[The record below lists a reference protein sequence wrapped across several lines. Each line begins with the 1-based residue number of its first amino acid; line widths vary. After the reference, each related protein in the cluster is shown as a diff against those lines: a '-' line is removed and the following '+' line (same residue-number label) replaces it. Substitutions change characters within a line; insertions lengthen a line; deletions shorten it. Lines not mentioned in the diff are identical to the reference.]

1 MLSDPRIK
9 IMFLI
14 SVWGVASSVAPSIAA
29 TRTPHVASSKSP
41 APASPSPEPAATS
54 RRSVGGCDPRLVSP
68 LRHHLDLSASE
79 QRVIQSHR
87 SLDRILV
94 CEFYVG
100 EPFGMPVILVA

>member
-1 MLSDPRIK
+1 
-9 IMFLI
+9 MFL
-14 SVWGVASSVAPSIAA
+14 VGGVSSSVSASVAA
-29 TRTPHVASSKSP
+29 ARTPHVSSSEPSTSAASSS
-41 APASPSPEPAATS
+41 EPAAAS
-54 RRSVGGCDPRLVSP
+54 RRSVGRGDPRLVSP
-68 LRHHLDLSASE
+68 LRHHLDLSAPE